1 MQRVRKPRG
10 GRFIPH
16 PAPGKSLRAALP
28 AALQPVSLA
37 QEGDR
42 QKSPSIFW
50 EDFNVKL
57 AYLVA
62 AGLLLSLPVA
72 AHTPQQPPHQLYSE
86 GDLKLE
92 SGEAIK
98 DFSISYVTHG
108 TLNAKKSNAILMVT
122 AISGNHHR
130 IDFMIG
136 PGKALDPGK
145 YFIIC
150 TDAIANGLTTSPSN
164 SKSQPR
170 MQFPKFAIRD
180 MVESQYR
187 LLKEK
192 LGIDHVVAVIGP
204 SMGGMQ
210 VLQWGVSHPD
220 YMDALVA
227 MVPLSKTPAWTVAVL
242 EASRKAIMDDPAW
255 KDGNYDAP
263 PEKGVRLWRDIL
275 NLAARTPDMYSA
287 QFKNGMDV
295 LPWMEQQE
303 TALLKAF
310 DANDWIYQT
319 WAYER
324 HDVGTTPGFNGDTA
338 RALASIKAKTLILTG
353 TKDLLNPEF
362 EPQQA
367 GKNIAGVKMMTISP
381 GSVTGHASAGGAGA
395 ADVEFL
401 NRETGAFLDGVTEG
415 GKKLN

>member
-1 MQRVRKPRG
+1 MKR
-10 GRFIPH
+10 I
-16 PAPGKSLRAALP
+16 AC
-28 AALQPVSLA
+28 LA
-37 QEGDR
+37 
-42 QKSPSIFW
+42 
-50 EDFNVKL
+50 
-57 AYLVA
+57 A
-62 AGLLLSLPVA
+62 AGLLLALPAV
-72 AHTPQQPPHQLYSE
+72 AHTPQQPPHQSFAE

-108 TLNAKKSNAILMVT
+108 KLNEKKSNAILMVT
-122 AISGNHHR
+122 AVGGNHHR

-136 PGKALDPGK
+136 PGKALDPDK
-145 YFIIC
+145 YFIVC
-150 TDAIANGLTTSPSN
+150 TDAISNGLTTSPSN
-164 SKSQPR
+164 SKTQPR
-170 MQFPKFAIRD
+170 MSFPKFAIRD

-187 LLKEK
+187 LMKEK

-227 MVPLSKTPAWTVAVL
+227 MVPLAKTPAWTVAVL
-242 EASRKAIMDDPAW
+242 EASRKAIMTDPAW
-255 KDGNYDAP
+255 KDGNYESP

-275 NLAARTPDMYSA
+275 SLLAARTPDMYSA

-303 TALLKAF
+303 SAVLKAF

-324 HDVGTTPGFNGDTA
+324 HDVGTTPGFGGDTA
-338 RALASIKAKTLILTG
+338 KAMAAIKAKTLILTG

-362 EPQQA
+362 EPLEA
-367 GKNIAGVKMMTISP
+367 GKNIPGVRMMTISP
-381 GSVTGHASAGGAGA
+381 GTVTGHASAGGAIPG
-395 ADVEFL
+395 DVEFL
-401 NRETGAFLDGVTEG
+401 NRETGAFLDAVTEG
-415 GKKLN
+415 GKRLN

>member
-1 MQRVRKPRG
+1 MIRIG
-10 GRFIPH
+10 YAF
-16 PAPGKSLRAALP
+16 
-28 AALQPVSLA
+28 
-37 QEGDR
+37 
-42 QKSPSIFW
+42 
-50 EDFNVKL
+50 
-57 AYLVA
+57 A
-62 AGLLLSLPVA
+62 AGLLLSLPAA
-72 AHTPQQPPHQLYSE
+72 AHSPQQPPHQTYSE

-108 TLNAKKSNAILMVT
+108 TLNAQKSNAILMVT
-122 AISGNHHR
+122 AIGGNHHR
-130 IDFMIG
+130 LDFMIG
-136 PGKALDPGK
+136 PGKALDPEK

-150 TDAIANGLTTSPSN
+150 TDAISNGLSTSPSN
-164 SKSQPR
+164 SKAQPR

-192 LGIDHVVAVIGP
+192 LGIDHVVAVVGP

-210 VLQWGVSHPD
+210 VLQWGVSHPE
-220 YMDALVA
+220 YMDSLVA
-227 MVPLSKTPAWTVAVL
+227 MVPLAKTPAWTVAVL
-242 EASRKAIMDDPAW
+242 EASRKAIMNDAAW
-255 KDGNYDAP
+255 KDGNYDAT

-275 NLAARTPDMYSA
+275 NLLAARTPDMYSA
-287 QFKNGMDV
+287 QFKNGLDA

-303 TALLKAF
+303 TSVMKAF

-324 HDVGTTPGFNGDTA
+324 HDVGTTTQFGGDTVK
-338 RALASIKAKTLILTG
+338 ALASIKAKTLILTG

-362 EPQQA
+362 EPTEA
-367 GKNIAGVKMMTISP
+367 GKNIPNVEMMTISP
-381 GSVTGHASAGGAGA
+381 GTVTGHAAAGGGIP

-401 NRETGAFLDGVTEG
+401 NREAGAFLGRARKQD
-415 GKKLN
+415 

>member
-1 MQRVRKPRG
+1 MTTSVRRG
-10 GRFIPH
+10 GNLKRI
-16 PAPGKSLRAALP
+16 AQLAA
-28 AALQPVSLA
+28 A
-37 QEGDR
+37 
-42 QKSPSIFW
+42 
-50 EDFNVKL
+50 
-57 AYLVA
+57 
-62 AGLLLSLPVA
+62 LLLSLSAASPA
-72 AHTPQQPPHQLYSE
+72 SAHTPQQAPHQSFSE
-86 GDLKLE
+86 RDLKLE

-130 IDFMIG
+130 LDFMIG
-136 PGKALDPGK
+136 PGKALDPEK

-150 TDAIANGLTTSPSN
+150 TDAIGNGLTTSPSN
-164 SKSQPR
+164 SKAQPR
-170 MQFPKFAIRD
+170 MAFPKFTIRD

-192 LGIDHVVAVIGP
+192 FGIDHVVAVVGP

-210 VLQWGVSHPD
+210 ALQWGVSHPD
-220 YMDALVA
+220 FMDALVA
-227 MVPLSKTPAWTVAVL
+227 MVPLAKTPAWSVAVM
-242 EASRKAIMDDPAW
+242 EASRKAIMQDAAW

-263 PEKGVRLWRDIL
+263 PEKGLRLFRDIVAL
-275 NLAARTPDMYSA
+275 LAARTPDMYQA

-303 TALLKAF
+303 TALLKLF
-310 DANDWIYQT
+310 DANDWIYQSF
-319 WAYER
+319 AYDR

-338 RALASIKAKTLILTG
+338 KALASIKAKTLFLTG
-353 TKDLLNPEF
+353 TKDLLNPEI
-362 EPQQA
+362 EPMET
-367 GKNIAGVKMMTISP
+367 GKNIPNVKMMTISP
-381 GSVTGHASAGGAGA
+381 GTVTGHASAGGFFA

-401 NRETGAFLDGVTEG
+401 NREVGAFLDGITEG

>member
-1 MQRVRKPRG
+1 MK
-10 GRFIPH
+10 RF
-16 PAPGKSLRAALP
+16 ACLAAT
-28 AALQPVSLA
+28 ALV
-37 QEGDR
+37 
-42 QKSPSIFW
+42 
-50 EDFNVKL
+50 
-57 AYLVA
+57 
-62 AGLLLSLPVA
+62 LSWPVA
-72 AHTPQQPPHQLYSE
+72 AHTPQQPPHQSFAE

-108 TLNAKKSNAILMVT
+108 TLNTKKSNAILMVT

-130 IDFMIG
+130 LDFMIG
-136 PGKALDPGK
+136 SGKALDPDK

-150 TDAIANGLTTSPSN
+150 TDAIGNGLTTSPSN
-164 SKSQPR
+164 SKAQPR
-170 MQFPKFAIRD
+170 MAFPKFTIRD

-192 LGIDHVVAVIGP
+192 FGLDHVVAVVGP

-210 VLQWGVSHPD
+210 TLQWGVSHPD
-220 YMDALVA
+220 FMDALVA
-227 MVPLSKTPAWTVAVL
+227 MVPLAKTPAWSVAVM
-242 EASRKAIMDDPAW
+242 EASRRAIMNDPAW

-263 PEKGVRLWRDIL
+263 PEKGIRLWRDIVAL
-275 NLAARTPDMYSA
+275 LAARTPDMYAA

-295 LPWMEQQE
+295 LPWMTEQE
-303 TALLKAF
+303 DAGIKLF
-310 DANDWIYQT
+310 DANDWIYQS
-319 WAYER
+319 WAYDR

-338 RALASIKAKTLILTG
+338 KALASIKARALILTG

-362 EPQQA
+362 EPTGIA
-367 GKNIAGVKMMTISP
+367 KNIPGVKTMTISP
-381 GSVTGHASAGGAGA
+381 GTVTGHASAGGFFP

-401 NRETGAFLDGVTEG
+401 NREAGVFLDGITDG

>member
-1 MQRVRKPRG
+1 MKRIAHLVV
-10 GRFIPH
+10 
-16 PAPGKSLRAALP
+16 ASLSLGLALALP
-28 AALQPVSLA
+28 AT
-37 QEGDR
+37 
-42 QKSPSIFW
+42 
-50 EDFNVKL
+50 
-57 AYLVA
+57 
-62 AGLLLSLPVA
+62 
-72 AHTPQQPPHQLYSE
+72 AHTPQQPPHQSYGE

-98 DFSISYVTHG
+98 DFAISYVTHG
-108 TLNAKKSNAILMVT
+108 ILNARKSNVILMVT

-130 IDFMIG
+130 LDFMIG
-136 PGKALDPGK
+136 PGKALDTDK
-145 YFIIC
+145 YFIVC
-150 TDAIANGLTTSPSN
+150 TDAIGNGFTTSPSN
-164 SKSQPR
+164 SKAQPR
-170 MQFPKFAIRD
+170 MSFPKFTIRD

-187 LLKEK
+187 LMKEK
-192 LGIDHVVAVIGP
+192 LGIDHVVAVVGP

-227 MVPLSKTPAWTVAVL
+227 MVPLAKTPAWSVAVM
-242 EASRKAIMDDPAW
+242 EASRKAIMNDPAW

-275 NLAARTPDMYSA
+275 TLLSARTPDMYSA

-295 LPWMEQQE
+295 LPWLETQE
-303 TALLKAF
+303 TALMKAF

-319 WAYER
+319 WAYDR

-338 RALASIKAKTLILTG
+338 KALASIKAKTLILTG

-367 GKNIAGVKMMTISP
+367 GKNITGVKMMTISP
-381 GSVTGHASAGGAGA
+381 GTVTGHASAGGAIP

-401 NRETGAFLDGVTEG
+401 NKETGAFLDAVTEG